1 MSNCRLP
8 RSALSLSLS
17 LALGACTGG
26 SGSAQNGDTPPAD
39 TAQQHILFVGNSF
52 THGRYAP
59 LRQYNSGGHAAQAGG
74 SALVVDENEEAR
86 GARAE
91 DNEVGPY
98 GGIPGLFAE
107 FAAEAGLDYD
117 VHIEAISSA
126 TLQTHINAA
135 LDVIADPKWD
145 SVVLQ
150 EQSTKPLPAALAN
163 GGNSNPA
170 GFCSSVQTLEREVH
184 GVAPAAAIYLYET
197 WPRADAARS
206 LAGDPSQ
213 AGFDADYAAALARL
227 GNAYHDAY
235 YRAAA
240 LDGGIRAVAPVGEA
254 WQRAWAQGVAE
265 ANPYTGSSGRPS
277 LWYGIK
283 SVNDPLISAPDRY
296 HPSVEGAYLA
306 ALVLFQQITDV
317 DVRTLGGGEQ
327 AATSLGLAQN
337 VAVQLQAIAWQSVNE
352 ENATLVNADADPCTA
367 SP

>member
-1 MSNCRLP
+1 M
-8 RSALSLSLS
+8 LS

-26 SGSAQNGDTPPAD
+26 ASDQNSDTSVVDA
-39 TAQQHILFVGNSF
+39 AQQHILFVGNSF

-59 LRQYNSGGHAAQAGG
+59 VRQYNSGGSAAPVGG
-74 SALVVDENEEAR
+74 STLVVDENEAAR

-117 VHIEAISSA
+117 VHIETISSA

-150 EQSTKPLPAALAN
+150 EQSTKPLPAGLAD

-170 GFCSSVQTLEREVH
+170 GFCNSVQTLERDVH
-184 GVAPAAAIYLYET
+184 AVAPTAAIYLYET

-213 AGFDADYAAALARL
+213 AGFDTDYAAALERL
-227 GNAYHDAY
+227 DNAYHDAY

-240 LDGGIRAVAPVGEA
+240 LAGGIRAVAPVGEA
-254 WQRAWAQGVAE
+254 WQRAWTQGVAE
-265 ANPYTGSSGRPS
+265 ANPYTGSSGLPS

-283 SVNDPLISAPDRY
+283 SVNDPAISSPDRY

-306 ALVLFQQITDV
+306 ALVLFQQITAV

-337 VAVQLQAIAWQSVNE
+337 LAVQLQEIAWQSVTR
-352 ENATLVNADADPCTA
+352 ENAALVNADPDPCTA
-367 SP
+367 MP